1 MAEDISEAIKGMINA
16 EANNNP
22 APTLSTITK
31 VYDDGKHINAE
42 LNNGETIEYVLTIG
56 NPVKNEEAIIIFL
69 DGDSDN
75 PIAIAK

>member
-1 MAEDISEAIKGMINA
+1 MTDDLSKAITQMINS

-22 APTLSTITK
+22 APTLCNILK

-42 LNNGETIEYVLTIG
+42 LLNGEILKYIKTIG
-56 NPVKNEEAIIIFL
+56 NPSKDEEAIIIFL
-69 DGDSDN
+69 DGDSDS